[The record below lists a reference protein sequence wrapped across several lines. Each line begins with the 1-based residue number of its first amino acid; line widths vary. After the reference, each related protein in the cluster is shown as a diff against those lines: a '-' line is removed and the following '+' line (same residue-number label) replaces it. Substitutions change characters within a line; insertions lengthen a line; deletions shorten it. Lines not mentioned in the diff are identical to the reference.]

1 MPPDIFILIG
11 GLFIMPEAKIISKIF
26 KIVSAVG
33 IATCA
38 ILKWVGVMPGATIT
52 EICAV
57 WSVIYGLGA
66 GTIDINLMLEKFSK
80 NKEE

>member
-11 GLFIMPEAKIISKIF
+11 GYFMPEAKIISKIF

-33 IATCA
+33 IAACA